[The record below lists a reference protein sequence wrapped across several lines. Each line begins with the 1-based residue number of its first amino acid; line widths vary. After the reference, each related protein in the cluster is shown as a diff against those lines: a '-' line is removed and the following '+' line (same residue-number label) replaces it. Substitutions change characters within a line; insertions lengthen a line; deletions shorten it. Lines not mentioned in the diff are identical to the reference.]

1 MEIGDPLSESQS
13 TAPPDSV
20 VLRKKLD
27 NKYGGMPH
35 APLHGPSVFRVVRHP
50 AEATDMVTFSMI
62 TIKQRKHIG
71 PRVEP

>member
-35 APLHGPSVFRVVRHP
+35 APRVC
-50 AEATDMVTFSMI
+50 S
-62 TIKQRKHIG
+62 G
-71 PRVEP
+71 L

>member
-62 TIKQRKHIG
+62 TIKQRKHIE

>member
-1 MEIGDPLSESQS
+1 MEIGDPLCESHS
-13 TAPPDSV
+13 TESPDSV
-20 VLRKKLD
+20 ILRKEPD